1 MRTDRRISTEPD
13 APARV
18 FFVAYPDE
26 EESFKSRGEQAVTE
40 IVQTLLD
47 SQMLESALTAA
58 LGAREKAL
66 EAQKAAMAA
75 LNLPS
80 AEEIER
86 LERRLR
92 SISQRLDDVED
103 LLGPAGGGRRGDQEG
118 GCGRHPQAASRQG
131 QSGLLNLRVTLKLR
145 VRVPSR
151 KRGRRVSRLPRG
163 SCRPG
168 PRPAPLRRRSGP
180 RPR

>member
-1 MRTDRRISTEPD
+1 MT
-13 APARV
+13 
-18 FFVAYPDE
+18 YPEE

-103 LLGPAGGGRRGDQEG
+103 LLDRLVGDVGEIRRAAAAGP
-118 GCGRHPQAASRQG
+118 
-131 QSGLLNLRVTLKLR
+131 
-145 VRVPSR
+145 R
-151 KRGRRVSRLPRG
+151 K
-163 SCRPG
+163 
-168 PRPAPLRRRSGP
+168 RPAPRDKTASSTP
-180 RPR
+180 E